1 MDALAVAAG
10 AADVETSAAATDVE
24 ALAVAA
30 AVGVETFVGAAGTGA
45 LAVAAAVGVE
55 TFVGTAGAG
64 GGEDT
69 RGVRGGLLETS
80 CGGI

>member
-30 AVGVETFVGAAGTGA
+30 AVGVETFVGN
-45 LAVAAAVGVE
+45 
-55 TFVGTAGAG
+55 AGAG